1 MIKLEDTTMTKK
13 YYQPTVMVA
22 NIAMTS
28 FLCASPAPA
37 PGEGFTIEGGDLNDA
52 V

>member
-13 YYQPTVMVA
+13 YNQPTVMVA

-28 FLCASPAPA
+28 FLCASPAPS
-37 PGEGFTIEGGDLNDA
+37 GQGFEIEGGDLGDA